1 MKLVQQ
7 TIKIQATDSI
17 SFLKLAQEVI
27 LRGARY
33 NETTYVYVNTLPMM
47 AEFFIEI
54 PEDKPWTQWTDNG
67 PGIFAIPIPVTVE
80 KPVRLTKAELDALDW
95 EQLKE
100 VCKDAF
106 GITGRDRGVLISKYL
121 AEVAKED

>member
-1 MKLVQQ
+1 MALQ

-47 AEFFIEI
+47 AEFQVEI
-54 PEDKPWTQWTDNG
+54 PDEKLWTQWTDNG
-67 PGIFAIPIPVTVE
+67 PNIFAIPLKIDKP
-80 KPVRLTKAELDALDW
+80 KPVRLTKAQLEALSWDD
-95 EQLKE
+95 LKTE
-100 VCKDAF
+100 VNDAF
-106 GITGRDRGVLISKYL
+106 GITGRDRGVLQSKYL
-121 AEVAKED
+121 AEAAKE

>member
-67 PGIFAIPIPVTVE
+67 PNIFAIPLPITVE
-80 KPVRLTKAELDALDW
+80 KPVRLTKAQLEALDW
-95 EQLKE
+95 DSFKE
-100 VCKDAF
+100 EVKNAF
-106 GITGRDRGVLISKYL
+106 GLTGRDRNLLTGKYL